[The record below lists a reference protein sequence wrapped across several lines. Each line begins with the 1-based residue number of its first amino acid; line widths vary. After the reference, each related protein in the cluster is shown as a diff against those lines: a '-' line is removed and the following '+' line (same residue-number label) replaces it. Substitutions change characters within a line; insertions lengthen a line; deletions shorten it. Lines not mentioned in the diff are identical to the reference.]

1 MSKIVIFLA
10 MLFFASYTSMAQS
23 NTINKNA
30 YPNGKK
36 NSIAAGPA
44 ITAGRFS
51 NTHSIG
57 FHVDYYRTNNRLGPL
72 PAKPS
77 RPIGLLFNAGM
88 NYFLGTKE
96 TVSGYP
102 YSYPGYALF
111 YGAAGLIVNPIK
123 QGNFTAST
131 GPGIRL
137 YNGTSSFA
145 LYTKITASYF
155 FHQRIAVTPSISIIS
170 ESGSKPLLAAG
181 LSACFTF

>member
-10 MLFFASYTSMAQS
+10 ILFFASYTSVAQDNIIKGHGS
-23 NTINKNA
+23 IT
-30 YPNGKK
+30 GKK
-36 NSIAAGPA
+36 NSIAVGSSIASGS
-44 ITAGRFS
+44 FS
-51 NTHSIG
+51 RTHSIG
-57 FHVDYYRTNNRLGPL
+57 FNIDYYRTNNRLGPL
-72 PAKPS
+72 AAKPS

-88 NYFLGTKE
+88 NYFLGKKE

-111 YGAAGLIVNPIK
+111 YGTAGLIVNPIK

-155 FHQRIAVTPSISIIS
+155 FHQRIAVTPSVSIIS

>member
-1 MSKIVIFLA
+1 MNKKVVA
-10 MLFFASYTSMAQS
+10 LFISFIITNYLPAQTA
-23 NTINKNA
+23 NEKNHRS
-30 YPNGKK
+30 PSGKN
-36 NSIAAGPA
+36 NSLAAGPVMA
-44 ITAGRFS
+44 AGNFS
-51 NTHSIG
+51 FTHSIG
-57 FHVDYYRTNNRLGPL
+57 FSIDYIRTTKRMGTLTG
-72 PAKPS
+72 KPS
-77 RPIGLLFNAGM
+77 QTVGLLFNAGM
-88 NYFLGTKE
+88 NYFLGKKE
-96 TVSGYP
+96 TVSSYP

-111 YGAAGLIVNPIK
+111 YGTAGLIVNPIK

-155 FHQRIAVTPSISIIS
+155 FHQRIAVTPSVSIIN

>member
-1 MSKIVIFLA
+1 MNKIVIFLA
-10 MLFFASYTSMAQS
+10 ILFFASYTSVAQS
-23 NTINKNA
+23 NIINKNA
-30 YPNGKK
+30 SPTGKN
-36 NSIAAGPA
+36 NSIAVGPA
-44 ITAGRFS
+44 TTAGSFS

-57 FHVDYYRTNNRLGPL
+57 FHIDYYRTNNRLGSL
-72 PAKPS
+72 ATKPS

-88 NYFLGTKE
+88 NYFLGKKE
-96 TVSGYP
+96 TVSSYP

-111 YGAAGLIVNPIK
+111 YGTAGLIVNPIK

-155 FHQRIAVTPSISIIS
+155 FHQRIAVTPSVSIIN